1 MVISINH
8 LYKFGDLDSFF
19 ANQNLSVRQFE
30 IKYSQVT
37 NDYKFSDQSHF
48 IKEFKSFSNDT
59 PNKFLKNIN
68 NYPQINGLQNI
79 K

>member
-1 MVISINH
+1 M
-8 LYKFGDLDSFF
+8 K
-19 ANQNLSVRQFE
+19 VRQFD
-30 IKYSQVT
+30 IKYIQLT
-37 NDYKFSDQSHF
+37 NDYNFSDQSHF

-68 NYPQINGLQNI
+68 NYPQIDGLRNI